1 MLLNHVILALLWIV
15 YCALHSLMASVGI
28 KNWLE
33 KISGSS
39 YRYYRLFYSLFSFFF
54 LVVVLYFQFMLPT
67 IILYKVPALVFAF
80 GSVLGLSGLLL
91 MLFCI
96 KKYFMNLSG
105 VRSLV
110 YETTYNDLLITGIHR
125 YVRHP
130 LYLGTFAFIWGL
142 FLAGPYLSLLIANSI
157 ITIYTLI
164 GIKLEEDKLIGE
176 FGESYK
182 NYQQSVPKLLPFGRV
197 KQKV

>member
-1 MLLNHVILALLWIV
+1 MLLNHVILALLWV
-15 YCALHSLMASVGI
+15 MYCVLHSLLASVGI
-28 KNWLE
+28 KNWLQ

-54 LVVVLYFQFMLPT
+54 LVIVLYFQFMLPT
-67 IILYKVPALVFAF
+67 IMLYKVQALVFAF
-80 GSVLGLSGLLL
+80 GSVLGLSGLVL

-96 KKYFMNLSG
+96 KKYFMSLSG

-110 YETTYNDLLITGIHR
+110 QETTYNDLLITGIHR

-130 LYLGTFAFIWGL
+130 LYLGTFAFIWGA
-142 FLAGPYLSLLIANSI
+142 FLIKPYLSLLIANSI
-157 ITIYTLI
+157 ITVYTLI

-182 NYQQSVPKLLPFGRV
+182 NYQQSVPKLLPFRRV

>member
-1 MLLNHVILALLWIV
+1 MLLNHVILALLWMV
-15 YCALHSLMASVGI
+15 YCMLHSLMASVGI

-54 LVVVLYFQFMLPT
+54 LVIVLYFQFMLPT
-67 IILYKVPALVFAF
+67 MMLYKVPAPIFAF
-80 GSVLGLSGLLL
+80 GAVLGLSGLVL

-96 KKYFMNLSG
+96 KKYFMSLSG
-105 VRSLV
+105 LRSLV
-110 YETTYNDLLITGIHR
+110 HETTYNDLLITGIHR

-130 LYLGTFAFIWGL
+130 LYLGTFAFIWGF
-142 FLAGPYLSLLIANSI
+142 FLVKPYLSLLIANSI
-157 ITIYTLI
+157 ITVYTLI

-182 NYQQSVPKLLPFGRV
+182 NYQQSVPKLLPFRRV

>member
-15 YCALHSLMASVGI
+15 YCGLHSLMASVGI

-54 LVVVLYFQFMLPT
+54 LVIILYFQFMLPT
-67 IILYKVPALVFAF
+67 IMLYKVPALVFAF

-96 KKYFMNLSG
+96 KKYFMSLSG
-105 VRSLV
+105 LRTLIQ
-110 YETTYNDLLITGIHR
+110 ETNYNKLLITGIHR

-142 FLAGPYLSLLIANSI
+142 FLVKPDLSLLIANSI
-157 ITIYTLI
+157 ITVYTLI

-182 NYQQSVPKLLPFGRV
+182 NYQQSVPKLLPFRRV

>member
-15 YCALHSLMASVGI
+15 YCLLHSLMASVGI

-54 LVVVLYFQFMLPT
+54 LVIILYFQFMLPT
-67 IILYKVPALVFAF
+67 IMLYKVDALIFAF
-80 GSVLGLSGLLL
+80 GSVLGLSGLVL

-96 KKYFMNLSG
+96 KKYFMSLSG
-105 VRSLV
+105 LRSLIQ
-110 YETTYNDLLITGIHR
+110 ETSHNKLLITGIHR

-130 LYLGTFAFIWGL
+130 LYLGTFSFIWGL
-142 FLAGPYLSLLIANSI
+142 FLVKPDLSLLIANSI
-157 ITIYTLI
+157 ITVYTLI

-182 NYQQSVPKLLPFGRV
+182 NYQQSVPKLLPFRRV

>member
-54 LVVVLYFQFMLPT
+54 LVIVLYFQFMLPT
-67 IILYKVPALVFAF
+67 ILLYKVPALVFAF

-96 KKYFMNLSG
+96 KKYFMSLSG

-142 FLAGPYLSLLIANSI
+142 FLVGPYLSLLIANSI
-157 ITIYTLI
+157 ITVYTLI